1 MVIMIDPTHYK
12 YSVQWSARDREF
24 VGTVAEFPSLAW
36 LDQSEREAF
45 KGIKQIVADIVME
58 MIEGGEVPP
67 TPLSERDFSGKL
79 MLRIPPEL
87 HQRLATEAAENNISL
102 NRLISSRL
110 AKAG

>member
-1 MVIMIDPTHYK
+1 
-12 YSVQWSARDREF
+12 
-24 VGTVAEFPSLAW
+24 
-36 LDQSEREAF
+36 
-45 KGIKQIVADIVME
+45 
-58 MIEGGEVPP
+58 MIENRETPP

-102 NRLISSRL
+102 NRLISARL

>member
-1 MVIMIDPTHYK
+1 MIDPTHYK

-24 VGTVAEFPSLAW
+24 VGTVAEFPSLTW
-36 LDQSEREAF
+36 LDESERDAF
-45 KGIKQIVADIVME
+45 EGIKQIVADIVVE
-58 MIEGGEVPP
+58 MIEGGETPP

-102 NRLISSRL
+102 NRLISARL

>member
-1 MVIMIDPTHYK
+1 
-12 YSVQWSARDREF
+12 

-36 LDQSEREAF
+36 LDESERDAF
-45 KGIKQIVADIVME
+45 EGIKQIVADIVAE
-58 MIEGGEVPP
+58 MTEGGETPP
-67 TPLSERDFSGKL
+67 LPLSERDFSGKL

-102 NRLISSRL
+102 NRLISARL

>member
-1 MVIMIDPTHYK
+1 MIDPTHYK

-36 LDQSEREAF
+36 LDESERDAF
-45 KGIKQIVADIVME
+45 EGIKQIVADIVVE
-58 MIEGGEVPP
+58 MIEGGETPP

-102 NRLISSRL
+102 NRLISARL